1 VHLVALR
8 PRAGATRVP
17 VRYAAH
23 VTRAPF
29 RVAPACLLLA
39 ALVVAACGGSAA
51 PSSAPPGSPT
61 AGTPVPT
68 PVDSPAGPTDP
79 SAPTAAPATPGA
91 STPAAESPGSTASAD
106 PGSTGDPEATPEP
119 GAAGAC
125 SGNDQ
130 NREFFA
136 QTARAVSWQVYCA
149 VLPAGWFVE
158 TGAYRL
164 ANGGKLEITY
174 AGPNGARLTLSQGAF
189 CPDASGCVPSG
200 SDAGDAAFGDR
211 AGTLI
216 EADGGRWAI
225 VVDRGAPLSWLLATT
240 GLDEARTRAFG
251 EALAAVD
258 GPSG

>member
-1 VHLVALR
+1 
-8 PRAGATRVP
+8 
-17 VRYAAH
+17 

-29 RVAPACLLLA
+29 RVAPACLLLV

-51 PSSAPPGSPT
+51 PFSAPPGSPL
-61 AGTPVPT
+61 AGTSAPAPAD
-68 PVDSPAGPTDP
+68 PSAGPTEP
-79 SAPTAAPATPGA
+79 GAPTAAPVTPG
-91 STPAAESPGSTASAD
+91 TPTPVVASPGPTASDD
-106 PGSTGDPEATPEP
+106 PGSTSEPEATPQP
-119 GAAGAC
+119 GAADVC
-125 SGNDQ
+125 SGNEQ

-136 QTARAVSWQVYCA
+136 QTARAVTWQVYCA

-158 TGAYRL
+158 TGSYRL

-200 SDAGDAAFGDR
+200 RDAGNGAFGDR

-216 EADGGRWAI
+216 EADGDRWAI
-225 VVDRGAPLSWLLATT
+225 VVDRGAPLSWLLVTS
-240 GLDEARTRAFG
+240 GLDEAQTLALA

-258 GPSG
+258 GPAN